1 MKEALLRISVREAV
15 VIALLI
21 IAVMGIT
28 MIGLAGCRIFR
39 LRQYCAACWLTASL
53 KAKVLPQ
60 WKPKWPK
67 A

>member
-28 MIGLAGCRIFR
+28 MIGFGWVPHICGWI
-39 LRQYCAACWLTASL
+39 
-53 KAKVLPQ
+53 
-60 WKPKWPK
+60 
-67 A
+67 